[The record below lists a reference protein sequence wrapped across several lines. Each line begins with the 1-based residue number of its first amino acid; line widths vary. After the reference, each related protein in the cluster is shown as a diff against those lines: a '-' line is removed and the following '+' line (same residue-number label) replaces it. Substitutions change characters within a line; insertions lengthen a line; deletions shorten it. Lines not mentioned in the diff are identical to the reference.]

1 MFRLAKP
8 LENRMITYAQL
19 CEQNIRYQAMRH
31 DNAQALRSAINRFT
45 LALESDLGLTDK
57 TYSKELAKDQQAPYV
72 DVLDSENH
80 KPCPWYQLKTE
91 FEQNAPV
98 IEFEL
103 ALTLEK
109 APNVY
114 PKTTLISPMRAT
126 YLNDNSIQLE
136 FTAHRDKPQFIISIK
151 EKDAFSHVIN
161 TYKQLILEMLKC

>member
-1 MFRLAKP
+1 MFRLAKQQ
-8 LENRMITYAQL
+8 ENRMITYAQL
-19 CEQNIRYQAMRH
+19 CEQNIRYQAMLH
-31 DNAQALRSAINRFT
+31 HSAQMLRTVINCFT
-45 LALESDLGLTDK
+45 IALEEDLGLTDK
-57 TYSKELAKDQQAPYV
+57 SYKKEFNQDQQVPYV
-72 DVLDSENH
+72 DVLNIDDH
-80 KPCPWYQLKTE
+80 KSCPWYQLKTE

-114 PKTTLISPMRAT
+114 PKTTLISPMRAI
-126 YLNDNSIQLE
+126 YINENSIQLE
-136 FTAHRDKPQFIISIK
+136 FTAHRDKPQFIISIN